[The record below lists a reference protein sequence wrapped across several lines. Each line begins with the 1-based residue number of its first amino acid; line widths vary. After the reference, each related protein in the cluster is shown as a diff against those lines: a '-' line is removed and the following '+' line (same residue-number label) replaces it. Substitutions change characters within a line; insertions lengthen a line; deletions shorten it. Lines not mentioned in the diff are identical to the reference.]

1 MQKII
6 SSDEFVAG
14 LMAALA
20 LSGRTHFRL
29 DSNEIDE
36 KFEKAYKVLVDRID
50 DLDVLP
56 AFSFERDGSHGD
68 SATLR
73 DTLMAARERKII
85 ALNNPTLWTLE
96 IKLPDERAIR
106 YLKKNPLPQQFYED
120 LVAIFD

>member
-20 LSGRTHFRL
+20 LRGKTQFRL

-36 KFEKAYKVLVDRID
+36 KFEKAYRVLIENIEA
-50 DLDVLP
+50 LDILP
-56 AFSFERDGSHGD
+56 AFSFERDDSHGD
-68 SATLR
+68 SAALR

-96 IKLPDERAIR
+96 IKLPEERANK
-106 YLKKNPLPQQFYED
+106 YLNKNPLPKEFYEG
-120 LVAIFD
+120 LVSIFD